1 MKDSRRHSR
10 SHCSL
15 RRCRRRPGPRS
26 RCASSLRS
34 LPGGS
39 LDFVTRTVSERLS
52 AELGQSFVV
61 ENRAGANGN
70 IGAEYVAK
78 QPADGY
84 VVLASADALL
94 SSAHLYKLAFDPMK
108 DLTPVIQLTRQP
120 LVLAVHPSL
129 GVSTLAGADRGCEE
143 EARASAMRPPDR
155 ARASTWSANGS
166 RKLAGI
172 QLTHVPY
179 KGGGQA
185 ITDLDRRPGADRLAR
200 LDAGDAALQ
209 GGQAQDRRAEHR
221 GAHFVAAGGPHVPG
235 VRRARSCSTS
245 GSDSSSPRGRRRE
258 VVTRLNA
265 AVAKVLAQPAMR
277 EHFAPQALDVAGG
290 SAERVREALSRRLR
304 EVWEAREGARH
315 PRRLRENRPMSV
327 HPLISARAPIRCSRR
342 RSTSPPR
349 IASPCCTSW
358 TKASTTTSPSPCP
371 GTRIAT

>member
-1 MKDSRRHSR
+1 MKKLVLLVVLAVVAGGAQAQAWPTKPVRIVV
-10 SHCSL
+10 
-15 RRCRRRPGPRS
+15 
-26 RCASSLRS
+26 AFA
-34 LPGGS
+34 PGGS
-39 LDFVTRTVSERLS
+39 LDFVTRTVGERLS
-52 AELGQSFVV
+52 AELGQSIVV

-129 GVSTLAGADRGCEE
+129 GVSTLPELIAAAKKKPGLGYAT
-143 EARASAMRPPDR
+143 S
-155 ARASTWSANGS
+155 GS
-166 RKLAGI
+166 GSGQHMVGEWLGKLAGI

-185 ITDLDRRPGADRLAR
+185 ITDLI
-200 LDAGDAALQ
+200 
-209 GGQAQDRRAEHR
+209 GGQVQIGSLGSTPVMPHYKAGKLRIVAQST
-221 GAHFVAAGGPHVPG
+221 AARTSSLPEVPTYQEPG
-235 VRRARSCSTS
+235 VPIVLDQWLGFFVPAGT
-245 GSDSSSPRGRRRE
+245 PAE

-290 SAERVREALSRRLR
+290 SVAEFAKLYRDDYEKYGKLVKEL
-304 EVWEAREGARH
+304 GITI
-315 PRRLRENRPMSV
+315 N
-327 HPLISARAPIRCSRR
+327 
-342 RSTSPPR
+342 
-349 IASPCCTSW
+349 
-358 TKASTTTSPSPCP
+358 
-371 GTRIAT
+371 